1 MEVPKVKA
9 GGIIRNERLAKVG
22 VMGAPD
28 RPGLASAVLRA
39 LGDRGISA
47 GFIVQVI
54 DLADHSHVILCVAED
69 DLDAALAALEPV
81 KSEVGAQ
88 AIISQRNVALVS
100 VFGPDFR
107 ERPSIAA
114 KVFEALASVGINIMA
129 ISTSISTV
137 SCLING
143 DLVDEAI
150 IALGERF
157 ELP

>member
-1 MEVPKVKA
+1 
-9 GGIIRNERLAKVG
+9 
-22 VMGAPD
+22 
-28 RPGLASAVLRA
+28 
-39 LGDRGISA
+39 
-47 GFIVQVI
+47 
-54 DLADHSHVILCVAED
+54 
-69 DLDAALAALEPV
+69 
-81 KSEVGAQ
+81 
-88 AIISQRNVALVS
+88 

-114 KVFEALASVGINIMA
+114 EVFEAMASVGINIMA